1 MSENIALKIKYL
13 FVISFLFIIFCLINN
28 NTNKKKIRKNYGK
41 ENVKLE
47 TKIKN
52 TSGYIINEKYDSK
65 VTKNTTE
72 FELNKNKI
80 IYDKLELTSSL
91 IKIYS
96 DLYDYS
102 RNGYTKPKF
111 SKITKDYS
119 LEQKNLNT
127 L

>member
-52 TSGYIINEKYDSK
+52 TSGYTVHFRAKSGNFFLH
-65 VTKNTTE
+65 NQ
-72 FELNKNKI
+72 KI
-80 IYDKLELTSSL
+80 MIM
-91 IKIYS
+91 
-96 DLYDYS
+96 
-102 RNGYTKPKF
+102 
-111 SKITKDYS
+111 
-119 LEQKNLNT
+119 
-127 L
+127 